1 MGRRRNEFA
10 YFMLGSLLDAST
22 ALTLLYLTG
31 LITTIGT
38 SSEIPFILGG
48 FIIGS
53 AVFPLAGYSLF
64 RGSRKTAAIAGAAV
78 PIAFIVVYSVVE
90 QSMLVGNF
98 EMLLLSFLVVAGD
111 MFVAPVFALREGTGA
126 ASAIGIGLGGLFVMT
141 IMLIVYAALFDSH
154 MPLIILSADSLAII
168 MLLSILASDEWR
180 SSIAH

>member
-1 MGRRRNEFA
+1 MGRRRTEFA
-10 YFMLGSLLDAST
+10 YFMLASLLDAST

-38 SSEIPFILGG
+38 SNEIPFILGG

-53 AVFPLAGYSLF
+53 AFFPLVGYSFF
-64 RGSRKTAAIAGAAV
+64 RSSRKMSAAAGAVV
-78 PIAFIVVYSVVE
+78 PIAFLAVYSIVE
-90 QSMLVGNF
+90 HSRLVGNY
-98 EMLLLSFLVVAGD
+98 EMLFLSFLVVAGD
-111 MFVAPVFALREGTGA
+111 MFIAPVFSLREGTGA

-168 MLLSILASDEWR
+168 MLITILASQEWR
-180 SSIAH
+180 AAIAR